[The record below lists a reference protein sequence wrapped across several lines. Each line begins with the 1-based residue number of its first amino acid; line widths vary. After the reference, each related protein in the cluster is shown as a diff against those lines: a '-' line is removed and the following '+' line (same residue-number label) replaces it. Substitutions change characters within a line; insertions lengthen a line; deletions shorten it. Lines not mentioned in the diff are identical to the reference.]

1 MARKVWVLDTETKGT
16 GAEMVPLDKVLR
28 KPASGEP
35 LYVPPKREPRPPK
48 EPEPKRPRSFKI
60 VDVTTGE
67 VLGEHLNTR
76 AAIAAHDHGEAK
88 TNYRLHDWCISRQR
102 YWGPPIPIIYC
113 DEHGAVPVPEK
124 DLPVELPLID
134 LSAMPE
140 AEREEDQ
147 AAYAELRHDLAVA
160 RGNHRRHRQQRPGPG
175 LRGRA
180 PHTCCGIARSHCGG
194 DRSHGR
200 LDRPCPAR
208 GGDLPHRG
216 GVRRGPAVVR
226 RRGRF

>member
-76 AAIAAHDHGEAK
+76 AAIAALEDVDSVVDVRIYAWDHG
-88 TNYRLHDWCISRQR
+88 S
-102 YWGPPIPIIYC
+102 
-113 DEHGAVPVPEK
+113 
-124 DLPVELPLID
+124 
-134 LSAMPE
+134 
-140 AEREEDQ
+140 ERWILLTLGEQKALWEF
-147 AAYAELRHDLAVA
+147 
-160 RGNHRRHRQQRPGPG
+160 
-175 LRGRA
+175 RGR
-180 PHTCCGIARSHCGG
+180 RE
-194 DRSHGR
+194 
-200 LDRPCPAR
+200 PA
-208 GGDLPHRG
+208 
-216 GVRRGPAVVR
+216 
-226 RRGRF
+226 